1 MSAFNVTKLLD
12 YCFQFSNF
20 YGLLTYQVP
29 KGGRLEDWQEHDE
42 PSIHHRQAQV
52 DVSLARQD
60 QVKKAIIYIL
70 YIIYLSTC
78 TARSAEVETPRTWLK
93 CQSAVSG

>member
-42 PSIHHRQAQV
+42 PSVHHGQAQV
-52 DVSLARQD
+52 NVSLARQD
-60 QVKKAIIYIL
+60 QVKGNYKYLDRIIICL
-70 YIIYLSTC
+70 I
-78 TARSAEVETPRTWLK
+78 
-93 CQSAVSG
+93 